1 MGAIETFKR
10 MDESTREQWQHI
22 LVETQAHQAA
32 VPKEI
37 LRLLKSLDDVYTGF
51 GVSQLHHAL
60 QTATMAKRAN
70 ASDEMVLASLCHDI
84 GKAISILNHAQ
95 IGAAILQPYVSDDT
109 YKIILTHQDF
119 QGRHYYEYFGRP
131 GNLREQYASE
141 PWFAA
146 AEQFTDEWD
155 QAAFDPDYP
164 IEPLEAFEPL
174 VQQFFGRF
182 SF

>member
-1 MGAIETFKR
+1 LRQTAKAALQRRVGHERGAAGMGAIETFKR

-37 LRLLKSLDDVYTGF
+37 LRLLRSLDAVYTGF
-51 GVSQLHHAL
+51 GVSQLH
-60 QTATMAKRAN
+60 Q
-70 ASDEMVLASLCHDI
+70 
-84 GKAISILNHAQ
+84 AISILNHAQ

-109 YKIILTHQDF
+109 YQIILTHQDF

-131 GNLREQYASE
+131 GNLREQYANE